1 MSGSSD
7 AGRSAE
13 LAKHADEDPYFMSN
27 RYLEYVAANESI
39 AQVFR
44 VILEQKENPI
54 VLHCSAGK
62 DRTGVIT
69 YLLLSLHDVLPA
81 EIVADYQVS
90 YTYIK
95 HDPRILRAENNLN
108 IYISYPEIT
117 ERFHTAFIE
126 KYGSVTDYFYGIG
139 FSEEEVNELSQLM
152 IA

>member
-69 YLLLSLHDVLPA
+69 YLLLSLHMFFRLRLLL
-81 EIVADYQVS
+81 I
-90 YTYIK
+90 IK
-95 HDPRILRAENNLN
+95 YPIH
-108 IYISYPEIT
+108 ISSMI
-117 ERFHTAFIE
+117 HAFYALKTI
-126 KYGSVTDYFYGIG
+126 
-139 FSEEEVNELSQLM
+139 
-152 IA
+152 